1 MLILT
6 CGRRQQVAFYGI
18 GLNSSSILTSALLTR
33 AGIGS
38 TVTPSDLTSTLG
50 IYKSLHNIVIGS
62 LVVCVA
68 GLLPGYY
75 ATFFLIDFRLWP
87 GGRKPIQY
95 LGFVMLT
102 GLLAILGKLTDH
114 PSGVV

>member
-1 MLILT
+1 MLF
-6 CGRRQQVAFYGI
+6 R
-18 GLNSSSILTSALLTR
+18 S
-33 AGIGS
+33 GIGS
-38 TVTPSDLTSTLG
+38 TVTPSDLISPLG
-50 IYKSLHNIVIGS
+50 IYKSLHNIVVGS

-75 ATFFLIDFRLWP
+75 ATFFLIDVRVWP

-102 GLLAILGKLTDH
+102 VLLAILGKLTDD